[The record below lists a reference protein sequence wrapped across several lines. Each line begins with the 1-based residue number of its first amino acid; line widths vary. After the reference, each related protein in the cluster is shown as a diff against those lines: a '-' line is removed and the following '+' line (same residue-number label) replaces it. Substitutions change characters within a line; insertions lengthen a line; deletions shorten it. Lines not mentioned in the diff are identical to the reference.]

1 MKIST
6 YIKLATVITVIVLLL
21 AGFFWLRD
29 ITKDDHFSLGSDT
42 QIDVT
47 PTQIMSIKAIGEWE
61 FLAVNAEELVDTV
74 RKGFFSDD
82 ELARIYY
89 GTLRLG
95 INMHQ
100 VEPGWL
106 TAEGDSVSLSLPKVA
121 LLDRDFID
129 EARTKPFFESG
140 KWKPEDREALYR
152 QARERMLQHGMTKE
166 NLTAAE
172 DNAREQITSLMKAMG
187 YRKVR
192 ITFGR
197 EK

>member
-6 YIKLATVITVIVLLL
+6 YIKLATAITVIILLL

-29 ITKDDHFSLGSDT
+29 LTKDDHISLGSDT

-82 ELARIYY
+82 ELVRIYY

-95 INMHQ
+95 IAMSQ
-100 VEPGWL
+100 LEPEWIE
-106 TAEGDSVSLSLPKVA
+106 ASGDSVMLMLPKVG
-121 LLDRDFID
+121 LLDTDFID

-140 KWKPEDREALYR
+140 KWKPEDKEAMYKKAYR
-152 QARERMLQHGMTKE
+152 QMKAHCLTKE
-166 NLTAAE
+166 NLQAAE
-172 DNAREQITSLMKAMG
+172 ANGEEQMRNMMRSMG
-187 YRKVR
+187 YKNIK
-192 ITFGR
+192 ITW
-197 EK
+197 KN